1 MININ
6 NTIIGREVFTLDS
19 QLKVKSFKVDAISTF
34 ERKDSTSVTLYDTD
48 FNSYD
53 ANKVFPSKRELFDHI
68 MN

>member
-1 MININ
+1 MKDIDK
-6 NTIIGREVFTLDS
+6 TIIGREVFTLDS
-19 QLKVKSFKVDAISTF
+19 QLKVRSFKVDAISTF

-53 ANKVFPSKRELFDHI
+53 ADKVFPSKRELLDHI